1 MADDAVPIPLDLKI
15 REYAFQ
21 LQDPSLSKLHE
32 QAAKAFWESI
42 EKNGERRN
50 GALHQYLT
58 LELMPSTGSYRD
70 GTLHVD
76 FAIIPDTT
84 FCRPS
89 VASKGEE
96 RGAAQKDRG

>member
-21 LQDPSLSKLHE
+21 LQDPNLSKLHE

-50 GALHQYLT
+50 GMLHQYPE
-58 LELMPSTGSYRD
+58 LELMPLSRSHRD
-70 GTLHVD
+70 GSLHVD

-84 FCRPS
+84 FCRPPF
-89 VASKGEE
+89 ASKGEE
-96 RGAAQKDRG
+96 RGAAQED

>member
-42 EKNGERRN
+42 EKNGELRGVILCTLELILSTRD
-50 GALHQYLT
+50 GALHDDPAVL
-58 LELMPSTGSYRD
+58 
-70 GTLHVD
+70 
-76 FAIIPDTT
+76 PDTT
-84 FCRPS
+84 FRRPS
-89 VASKGEE
+89 IPSEE
-96 RGAAQKDRG
+96 QE